1 MNYDVGS
8 AAVALY
14 KNSTDSEQ
22 CKELL
27 SRIFLAIS
35 TTEKHRGKL
44 VQQGGGKVRRHRI
57 FSVRSQAIS
66 INRVSAKQSNFVGTF
81 ICLNLRK
88 LGIGYL

>member
-8 AAVALY
+8 AAVALC

-44 VQQGGGKVRRHRI
+44 VQQGGGKVSNSLKIHC
-57 FSVRSQAIS
+57 FTL
-66 INRVSAKQSNFVGTF
+66 AKSLDRLMIQ
-81 ICLNLRK
+81 L
-88 LGIGYL
+88 

>member
-8 AAVALY
+8 AAVALC

-44 VQQGGGKVRRHRI
+44 VQQGGGKVRNLFKCSANTLIYPCLI
-57 FSVRSQAIS
+57 F
-66 INRVSAKQSNFVGTF
+66 G
-81 ICLNLRK
+81 
-88 LGIGYL
+88 